1 MSEDYWWLGGHIAP
15 TGGKNGASRY
25 KSQAAC
31 CVWVLCM
38 ANHRAFNF
46 KVSAYYCASLC
57 SSQFFPF
64 MSACHL
70 LPSVCSTGDRY
81 MSFPLLNPSGFFSR
95 WPWFISPSNLIAITV
110 SADISPV
117 YPVPLYLA
125 GCETNA
131 YRQYAHISELSRA
144 VSVGLNYWEVLC
156 KTGNGSATE
165 LCLSWQEMMI

>member
-15 TGGKNGASRY
+15 TGGKNGVSRY

-31 CVWVLCM
+31 CVCVLCM

-70 LPSVCSTGDRY
+70 LPSVCSTGIGTCLSLCWILLASSAGGHGSFLLQISSQLLSLLTSHLSTLFLSIWLGVRLMPTDSTRTSQ
-81 MSFPLLNPSGFFSR
+81 SFPG
-95 WPWFISPSNLIAITV
+95 
-110 SADISPV
+110 
-117 YPVPLYLA
+117 
-125 GCETNA
+125 
-131 YRQYAHISELSRA
+131 LS
-144 VSVGLNYWEVLC
+144 
-156 KTGNGSATE
+156 
-165 LCLSWQEMMI
+165 Q